1 MLAQL
6 ADLEARIAQIGCGP
20 QDVLDDVE
28 RSSKW
33 LHDKAFR
40 RIWHGRPIYRT
51 EAMRRTPRN
60 LLEARARE
68 GNWAAFSVSPG
79 PYFTRLQRIYEHLYV
94 DWRGVGSV
102 VLLLRIEGDRMLA
115 AAAASRDDVLAV
127 RRAIVGAPI
136 DAMVHADDAGDE
148 LGQHFRDEEE
158 LYLGHLSNYL
168 DRPGILRDLL
178 ELATWED
185 YGLFHH
191 IEAFLKRLPERA
203 ADLAVRELAQVITE
217 LRAAGLDYQVSK
229 AQRLRRLVL
238 TSGAKAQRPRSP
250 TRGLGDDHS
259 ARRVRSCPV
268 PDRRRDHAPPRPDHR
283 GQLASACPGSSTTYT
298 WIVVREPR
306 LLLDRAEHRSVRRE
320 STPLLRQATCPL
332 VVSVENGL

>member
-1 MLAQL
+1 MSARVRAENEVPLDAGARDGTEHWRDHAGVSFCHWDRWLLRLALDEPNGLRSVVNTFQQRARRPGRADTDAEAMLAQL

-20 QDVLDDVE
+20 QDLLDDVE

-51 EAMRRTPRN
+51 EVMRRTPRN

-79 PYFTRLQRIYEHLYV
+79 PYFTRLQRIYEHVYV

-136 DAMVHADDAGDE
+136 DAMAHADDAGDE
-148 LGQHFRDEEE
+148 LGRHFRDEEE

-203 ADLAVRELAQVITE
+203 ADLAVRELARVITE

-238 TSGAKAQRPRSP
+238 
-250 TRGLGDDHS
+250 
-259 ARRVRSCPV
+259 
-268 PDRRRDHAPPRPDHR
+268 
-283 GQLASACPGSSTTYT
+283 ASA
-298 WIVVREPR
+298 
-306 LLLDRAEHRSVRRE
+306 DDDVRRE
-320 STPLLRQATCPL
+320 GAAATIADARARR
-332 VVSVENGL
+332 